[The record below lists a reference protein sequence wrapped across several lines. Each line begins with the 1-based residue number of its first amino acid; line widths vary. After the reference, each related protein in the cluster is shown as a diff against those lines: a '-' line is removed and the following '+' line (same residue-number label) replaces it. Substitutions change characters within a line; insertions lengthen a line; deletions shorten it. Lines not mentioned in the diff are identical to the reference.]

1 MKNFFFIFFKTTLYT
16 FIFLGIFNSS
26 FSKVNEFNFDAKNIS
41 NYFSGIISF
50 DDLDYN
56 NSQKFL
62 KKLDD
67 FENKSL
73 KYSSRLMQSFINL
86 EKFKEAYSY
95 SRKLEKKNLS
105 NFESNL
111 FLGLYEFKRKKY
123 DKAKFYFD
131 KLENNFEHRFIY
143 DILKISL
150 NTWVTIGQSKDS
162 EAINLIEIEQPAY
175 VNLARIQKAFAYCY
189 KDDPNTGK
197 EFKEIISNEES
208 NFSRYHFFF
217 ANYLNNKNKK
227 DQATRFI
234 ETASEKYPGNLLI
247 NQFKKNINNKMNL
260 KDKFNCGNTSDI
272 LGEILYVFANAMSSQ
287 REYKLSNL
295 YINLSKFL
303 NPKFKSYDTL
313 LAENYIIL
321 KRNKDAEKIYKKI
334 SSLGSIYKWYSAK
347 KISAIMEEDNID
359 SIKFL
364 SKTYN
369 EIDPSIYDVYDFAN
383 FLRGKEKY
391 EQSIKLYSKLLLETN
406 NTHKLYPK
414 ILERRGMA
422 YERSDKWNLAEK
434 DLIKS
439 LELLPKEPYV
449 MNYLAYSW
457 VEKNK
462 NIELALKMLKE
473 ANNLKRHDGY
483 ITDSLGWAL
492 YKLENFSEAK
502 KYLEKAIVLMPNDPI
517 VNDHFADCLWK
528 NNNKIQARY
537 YWNNVLD

>member
-1 MKNFFFIFFKTTLYT
+1 
-16 FIFLGIFNSS
+16 
-26 FSKVNEFNFDAKNIS
+26 
-41 NYFSGIISF
+41 
-50 DDLDYN
+50 
-56 NSQKFL
+56 
-62 KKLDD
+62 
-67 FENKSL
+67 
-73 KYSSRLMQSFINL
+73 MQSFINL

-537 YWNNVLD
+537 YWNNVLDLEDADDELKKKIKQKLLFGLKSS

>member
-227 DQATRFI
+227 DQATRII

-528 NNNKIQARY
+528 NNNKIHARY

>member
-1 MKNFFFIFFKTTLYT
+1 MKNFFFIFFKTILYT

-62 KKLDD
+62 KRLDD

-73 KYSSRLMQSFINL
+73 KYSSRLMQSLINL

-175 VNLARIQKAFAYCY
+175 VNLARIQKAFAFCY

-347 KISAIMEEDNID
+347 K
-359 SIKFL
+359 
-364 SKTYN
+364 
-369 EIDPSIYDVYDFAN
+369 
-383 FLRGKEKY
+383 
-391 EQSIKLYSKLLLETN
+391 
-406 NTHKLYPK
+406 
-414 ILERRGMA
+414 
-422 YERSDKWNLAEK
+422 
-434 DLIKS
+434 
-439 LELLPKEPYV
+439 
-449 MNYLAYSW
+449 
-457 VEKNK
+457 
-462 NIELALKMLKE
+462 
-473 ANNLKRHDGY
+473 
-483 ITDSLGWAL
+483 
-492 YKLENFSEAK
+492 NFSN
-502 KYLEKAIVLMPNDPI
+502 YG
-517 VNDHFADCLWK
+517 
-528 NNNKIQARY
+528 RG
-537 YWNNVLD
+537 